1 MSEQQKAALVP
12 VDLFN
17 KITEYLVNKPY
28 VEVQHLI
35 EGLRS
40 QVNLVNTQS
49 EDEQQPEEPSDD

>member
-1 MSEQQKAALVP
+1 MNEQQKAALVP

-28 VEVQHLI
+28 MEVQHLI

-40 QVNLVNTQS
+40 EVNLVNTETEGSQ
-49 EDEQQPEEPSDD
+49 EEESNDD

>member
-1 MSEQQKAALVP
+1 MSEQQQAALVP

-40 QVNLVNTQS
+40 QVNLVNTQG
-49 EDEQQPEEPSDD
+49 EDEQQPEESLDD